1 MPSPSYSSSS
11 NTVALSGNTT
21 IDALLGGTKW
31 GAGVAGWGVSLT
43 YSFPWT
49 TSNTAYFL
57 GHGGSVDYSETME
70 HWATYNFGLDS
81 TEQTAAKAALQAWAN
96 VADIK
101 LSQVQDTQYSV
112 GDIRIAWT
120 SAGGDESWGWAYYPD
135 SSGYYPSSGD
145 IWISTSTLEDS
156 TSWAAGEYNYQAL
169 MHEIGHALGLKHS
182 FEDSPV
188 LPASLDN
195 RLYTIM
201 SYTDPVKDTYPSA
214 GDVNGSYGWISYYIS
229 PETPM
234 VLDIAAIQ
242 YLYGAN
248 MNYKTGN
255 DTYTFDP
262 ADPFFM
268 TIWDAGGTD
277 TISAANFSQPCEID
291 LRPGQYSSLRYAPPK
306 DTGGVTVT
314 YDGTDNLGIAYDCF
328 IENAIGG
335 SGKDVLTGNS
345 LNNALTG
352 GGGNDTLDGDTGI
365 DTAIYSG
372 ASSAYKVSSKGSSL
386 SVDNIV
392 GNDGTDTLSNV
403 ERLYFSAD
411 KVSMALDEHGKEAM
425 GIIGTLASGA
435 MGNLALRGTIIS
447 LLDSGLSL
455 TGLSQSLVDQHIV
468 SALVGKSDAASLA
481 AYVHQNVLGVPASSS
496 MLNTLTSYINAHGQA
511 DFIATVAGL
520 SLNVPEATGYLFTA

>member
-11 NTVALSGNTT
+11 SKVALSGNTT
-21 IDALLGGTKW
+21 IDALLVGTKW
-31 GAGVAGWGVSLT
+31 GAGVAGWGISLT

-57 GHGGSVDYSETME
+57 GHGGNVNYSATME

-81 TEQTAAKAALQAWAN
+81 TERTAAKAALQAWAN

-101 LSQVQDTQYSV
+101 FSQVQDTQYSV

-135 SSGYYPSSGD
+135 DSGYHPSSGD
-145 IWISTSTLEDS
+145 IWISTSILEDDS
-156 TSWAAGEYNYQAL
+156 SWKPGAYNYQAL

-188 LPASLDN
+188 LPAALDN

-201 SYTDPVKDTYPSA
+201 SYTDPVKNVYPEA
-214 GDVNGSYGWISYYIS
+214 GYVNGSYGWISYYIT

-262 ADPFFM
+262 KDPFFM

-277 TISAANFSQPCEID
+277 TISASNFSQPCEID

-306 DTGGVTVT
+306 ETGGVTVT
-314 YDGTDNLGIAYDCF
+314 YDGTDNLGIAYGCI

-335 SGKDVLTGNS
+335 SANDVLVGNS
-345 LNNALTG
+345 ANNALTG
-352 GGGNDTLDGDTGI
+352 GGGNDSIDGGDGI

-372 ASSAYKVSSKGSSL
+372 TSSAYKVSSKNGAVI
-386 SVDNIV
+386 VDNTI

-435 MGNLALRGTIIS
+435 MGNLALRGTIIA

-468 SALVGKSDAASLA
+468 SALVGTNDAASLA
-481 AYVHQNVLGVPASSS
+481 AYVHQNVLGTPASSS
-496 MLNTLTSYINAHGQA
+496 MLNNLTSYINAHGQA